1 MLRKLGLESIELYM
15 PFFAMQYRV
24 LFHDT
29 MAYGSHHHSVNFK
42 FQNIARETILFDSRL
57 GAGWEEQTKDTLML
71 TREAYSLNLA
81 PAGLGH
87 CVAIL
92 MTYEEPSRSSVRLC
106 FRVMGPEGQP
116 VSCGYQT
123 MLLMDKNTHE
133 LVLAPP
139 VFTQYLSTERE
150 GNLIEKLTSPSFAER
165 THGGSRWVKEMF
177 SEPVRHLGKVIANAP
192 REQAYPKIIDEAFN
206 EYAF

>member
-1 MLRKLGLESIELYM
+1 M
-15 PFFAMQYRV
+15 PFFSTRYRI

-29 MAYGSHHHSVNFK
+29 MAYGSHHHMVNFK

-57 GAGWEEQTKDTLML
+57 GAGEWEEQTKDLLMM

-81 PAGLGH
+81 PVGLGQR
-87 CVAIL
+87 VAIL
-92 MTYEEPSRSSVRLC
+92 LSYEEPSRSTVRLC

-123 MLLMDKNTHE
+123 MLLLDKETHG
-133 LVLAPP
+133 LALAPP
-139 VFTQYLSTERE
+139 VFTQYLCAERE
-150 GNLIEKLTSPSFAER
+150 GNLLEKLTDPSFAER
-165 THGGSRWVKEMF
+165 THCGSRWVKEIF
-177 SEPVRHLGKVIANAP
+177 PEPIQRLGKAIANAS
-192 REQAYPKIIDEAFN
+192 RETAYPKIIDEAFQ